1 MTKTNKTPKMPK
13 CPLPERGLGEAPRSY
28 GFAELAQLYYPDRGE
43 RSAIRLFRE
52 ELLVTRGLKE
62 AIVAKGYR
70 PYNKIFTRGQVKT
83 IVKYLGEP

>member
-1 MTKTNKTPKMPK
+1 MPEK
-13 CPLPERGLGEAPRSY
+13 PPHRGGGWEGVSSY
-28 GFAELAQLYYPDRGE
+28 GFAELAQLYYPDRNE

-83 IVKYLGEP
+83 IVQYLGEP